1 MFSVGV
7 FLYDFI
13 NCVVSQQPTSLDK
26 LKMEQMEKYVNSDNG
41 PSVKATAQPVEGEH
55 YTSYATYYPS
65 RSELYNN
72 GPFITH
78 PGGGGG
84 AGGKDA
90 SAVQTNLG
98 MSAYGPNVN
107 Q

>member
-55 YTSYATYYPS
+55 YTSYATYYPPRVRSCITTVRYYSS
-65 RSELYNN
+65 RG
-72 GPFITH
+72 GPE
-78 PGGGGG
+78 
-84 AGGKDA
+84 AKMQ
-90 SAVQTNLG
+90 VQFKLTL
-98 MSAYGPNVN
+98 A
-107 Q
+107 